1 MNATRIA
8 IATAAVLSIVA
19 ATCTRSRADLPVF
32 DPFNYAQNE
41 LIQANTLKSTM
52 DQATQ
57 IAYQIQ
63 QLKLEVESMR
73 NVPNGIWGEIRS
85 DLAQL
90 RVVVESGEGI
100 GYADA
105 SLSHEFTALYPGFA
119 SMTDFT
125 SAYQRWSQSSLSG
138 LETSLEDAGLQSR
151 QLDSETS
158 VLATLS
164 SMSDGAQG
172 HLQALQVANMIAMQQ
187 VEQLQKLRQLQMA
200 EIQAQ
205 VGYLATQQ
213 QVQAS
218 QYAALKTWLASAT
231 TSTFKF

>member
-1 MNATRIA
+1 MKANHIA
-8 IATAAVLSIVA
+8 IATTAAISMFA
-19 ATCTRSRADLPVF
+19 ATCVQSKADLPVF
-32 DPFNYAQNE
+32 DPLNYAQNE
-41 LIQANTLKSTM
+41 LIQANTLKSTL

-57 IAYQIQ
+57 IAYQVQ
-63 QLKLEVESMR
+63 QLKLEIESMR
-73 NVPNGIWGEIRS
+73 NVPKGVWGEIKS

-90 RVVVESGEGI
+90 RSVVESGEGI
-100 GYADA
+100 GYADT
-105 SLSHEFTALYPGFA
+105 SVSRKFSALYPGFT
-119 SMTDFT
+119 STTDYT
-125 SAYQRWSQSSLSG
+125 TAYQRWSQSSLSG

-151 QLDSETS
+151 QLDSETN
-158 VLATLS
+158 VLASLS

-172 HLQALQVANMIAMQQ
+172 QLQALQVANMIAMQQ

-218 QYAALKTWLASAT
+218 QYAALKTWLASTA
-231 TSTFKF
+231 TSTYKF

>member
-1 MNATRIA
+1 MNVARIV
-8 IATAAVLSIVA
+8 IATTTVLSILA
-19 ATCTRSRADLPVF
+19 ATCVESRADLPVF

-41 LIQANTLKSTM
+41 LIQANTLKSTI

-57 IAYQIQ
+57 IANQVQ
-63 QLKLEVESMR
+63 QLKLEIASMR
-73 NVPNGIWGEIRS
+73 NVPKGVWGEIRS

-90 RVVVESGEGI
+90 RVIVESGEGI
-100 GYADA
+100 GYTDTGISREFA
-105 SLSHEFTALYPGFA
+105 SLYPGFT
-119 SMTDFT
+119 STTDFT
-125 SAYQRWSQSSLSG
+125 SAYKRWTQSSLSG

-151 QLDSETS
+151 QLNSES
-158 VLATLS
+158 DVLATLS

-172 HLQALQVANMIAMQQ
+172 HLQAIQVANMIAMQQ

-218 QYAALKTWLASAT
+218 QYAALKSWLASTT
-231 TSTFKF
+231 TSTYKF